1 MRSWKRQE
9 ENGTLPADWKAQR
22 ETFFRY
28 MKANAIY
35 KTVIERKGRNALE
48 LLGFKHSFWGK
59 ENVDKVELESKKEKK
74 SESAAALVK
83 NLRSEIS
90 RLETLLSLGNH

>member
-35 KTVIERKGRNALE
+35 KTMIERKGRNALE
-48 LLGFKHSFWGK
+48 LLGL
-59 ENVDKVELESKKEKK
+59 ELAEFSKWAEFNN
-74 SESAAALVK
+74 SSGIIVVVL
-83 NLRSEIS
+83 
-90 RLETLLSLGNH
+90 

>member
-1 MRSWKRQE
+1 METS
-9 ENGTLPADWKAQR
+9 GR
-22 ETFFRY
+22 EWYSARRLDGATRNIFPVHER
-28 MKANAIY
+28 NAIY